1 MAPSHPPADDQFAEP
16 QTAAKPT
23 PFPLSADS
31 LSVKVQAAFHA
42 ALQQVGQLS
51 PQAFA
56 QRYSSHAHYLPQ
68 LSWNPTTAQFW
79 QDFNCAPLD
88 RQQQPS
94 SKERR
99 PFDFRLTERELAVFK
114 QQGFVVSERLG
125 GQSFSELFY
134 RIYSNDLPVFVS
146 ADAIL
151 HAWHRSYDAVLE
163 ELEANYLFHSL
174 TELLQGM
181 VEHLPAVWQQYGN
194 GPLRESLQDVDY
206 FLAVARSLLQQDE
219 LSPQPNPVLSQAVL
233 GQGQCVIETLTAI
246 GQEQLQQVDL
256 FGQKR
261 LVDYSQFKPRG
272 HYENSDQLKRY
283 FRGMMWCG
291 TIDFRLVGTATTAFP
306 RELGAAVVLYHL
318 LQQSG
323 KFEQWQQFDELLQ
336 TFVGQSD
343 SLTFAHLDQL
353 LKDVNMQTL
362 NDIENLEWLVQLQA
376 QLTNQPHGRQVI
388 AGHPYDVAPTGQ
400 PSQLPA
406 AFTFMG
412 QKFVLDSWVLAQ
424 VVFDRIQW
432 DGEKVQRRIPTCLD
446 VAFAALANDQV
457 VPNLV
462 AAITNSQGHPLRDGL
477 PYQHNLAAL
486 RQAIDALD
494 DHQWDDNLYL
504 CWLAT
509 LRALS
514 APTTSSE
521 YPETMRTRAWAMKTL
536 NTQLASWTQLRHDTI
551 LYVKQ
556 SSSMGITCC
565 YPAGFVEPRLAFWDC
580 FEKMAVR
587 AAALLQKLVLPTQ
600 QLQWQQQRQVQFF
613 QNFAQQLAVLKEL
626 ARKELA
632 QEPFSETELQFL
644 QTIVEMIHLSSGGPT
659 YTGWYFGLFYK
670 RDYWEWDA
678 IVADVHTDLPA
689 AEVGD
694 PGCVLHEAVGNVNM
708 LVLAVENGADRMV
721 YAGPVL
727 SHYEFRLPGLARLA
741 DSEWKASLQ
750 EGKLPL
756 RPAWQQGYLVPKER
770 EQSEGLQ

>member
-1 MAPSHPPADDQFAEP
+1 
-16 QTAAKPT
+16 
-23 PFPLSADS
+23 
-31 LSVKVQAAFHA
+31 VKVQAAFHA

-68 LSWNPTTAQFW
+68 LSWDPTTAQFW
-79 QDFNCAPLD
+79 QDFNCDPSE

-94 SKERR
+94 SKQRR

-134 RIYSNDLPVFVS
+134 RLYSNDLPVFVS

-181 VEHLPAVWQQYGN
+181 AEQLPAVWQQYGN

-233 GQGQCVIETLTAI
+233 GQGQRVIETLTAI

-694 PGCVLHEAVGNVNM
+694 PGCVLHEAIGNVNM
-708 LVLAVENGADRMV
+708 LVLAVENGADR
-721 YAGPVL
+721 
-727 SHYEFRLPGLARLA
+727 
-741 DSEWKASLQ
+741 
-750 EGKLPL
+750 
-756 RPAWQQGYLVPKER
+756 
-770 EQSEGLQ
+770 

>member
-1 MAPSHPPADDQFAEP
+1 MAPSHPHADDQFAAP
-16 QTAAKPT
+16 QTDVHPT
-23 PFPLSADS
+23 PLPLSTDG
-31 LSVKVQAAFHA
+31 LSVKVQAAFQA

-68 LSWNPTTAQFW
+68 LSWDPTTAQFW
-79 QDFNCAPLD
+79 QDFHCDPSE

-94 SKERR
+94 SKQRR

-114 QQGFVVSERLG
+114 RQGFVVSERLG

-134 RIYSNDLPVFVS
+134 RLYSNDLPVFVS

-181 VEHLPAVWQQYGN
+181 AEHLPAVWQEYGN
-194 GPLRESLQDVDY
+194 GPLRESLQEVDY
-206 FLAVARSLLQQDE
+206 FLAVTRSLLLQDA
-219 LSPQPNPVLSQAVL
+219 LSPQPNPALIQTVL
-233 GQGQCVIETLTAI
+233 GQEQRVIETLTAI
-246 GQEQLQQVDL
+246 GRAQLEAVEL

-261 LVDYSQFKPRG
+261 TVDYSQFKPRG

-291 TIDFRLVGTATTAFP
+291 TIDFRLAGTATTAFP

-318 LQQSG
+318 LQLSD

-353 LKDVNMQTL
+353 LADANLQTL
-362 NDIENLEWLVQLQA
+362 DAVEHRESLVQLQA
-376 QLTNQPHGRQVI
+376 RLTHASPGGQAI
-388 AGHPYDVAPTGQ
+388 AGHPYDAMPTGQ

-406 AFTFMG
+406 AFTLMG

-424 VVFDRIQW
+424 VVFDRLQW
-432 DGEKVQRRIPTCLD
+432 HGEKIQRRIPTCLD

-462 AAITNSQGHPLRDGL
+462 AAMTNAQGHPLRDGL

-494 DHQWDDNLYL
+494 DHQWEDNLYL

-509 LRALS
+509 LRTLS
-514 APTTSSE
+514 APTTSPE

-556 SSSMGITCC
+556 SQSFGITCC
-565 YPAGFVEPRLAFWDC
+565 YPAGFVEPRLDFWAC

-587 AAALLQKLVLPTQ
+587 AAALLQRLVLPTQ

-644 QTIVEMIHLSSGGPT
+644 QTIVEVIHLSSGGPT

-689 AEVGD
+689 DALGD
-694 PGCVLHEAVGNVNM
+694 SGCVLHEAIGNVNM

-727 SHYEFRLPGLARLA
+727 SHYEFSLPGLTRLA
-741 DSEWKASLQ
+741 DSEWKATLQ
-750 EGKLPL
+750 KGKLPL
-756 RPAWQQGYLVPKER
+756 RPAWQQSYLVPKER
-770 EQSEGLQ
+770 APSEGLQ